1 METRKLG
8 NLEVSAVGLGCMGF
22 THGYGACPSENESI
36 RLIRKAFEEGCTFFD
51 TAEIYSCYKNEELV
65 GKALKPFRNKVVI
78 STKFTPVVLP
88 GQENPEGKLSRKG
101 IRQAVEGS
109 LRRWQ
114 TDNIELYTEHR
125 GPQENEPAEVAYWMS
140 ELIKEGKKRAW
151 GQSEHTL
158 ETHTEAHAVIPISA
172 VQTE

>member
-78 STKFTPVVLP
+78 STKFTPVVLRCFTRTRKSR
-88 GQENPEGKLSRKG
+88 GETQPEGNTASSR
-101 IRQAVEGS
+101 RFAAAVADRLHRPLYGTPCTERKRPCRSCLLDGRIDK
-109 LRRWQ
+109 RR
-114 TDNIELYTEHR
+114 
-125 GPQENEPAEVAYWMS
+125 
-140 ELIKEGKKRAW
+140 
-151 GQSEHTL
+151 
-158 ETHTEAHAVIPISA
+158 
-172 VQTE
+172 